1 MEEFAFDG
9 VHYTLNASFSK
20 SRRKQERDYEEI
32 RGAMQLRKRHLMKV
46 WKRKQEAYKARQ
58 KEEAAAAAKKK

>member
-1 MEEFAFDG
+1 
-9 VHYTLNASFSK
+9 
-20 SRRKQERDYEEI
+20 
-32 RGAMQLRKRHLMKV
+32 MQLRKRHLMKV